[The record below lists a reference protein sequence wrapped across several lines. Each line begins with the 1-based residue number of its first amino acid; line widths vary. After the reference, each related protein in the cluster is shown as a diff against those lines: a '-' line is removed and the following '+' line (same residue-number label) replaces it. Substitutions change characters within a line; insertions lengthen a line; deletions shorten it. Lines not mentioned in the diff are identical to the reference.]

1 MTESRVCRPGKLG
14 FGLMR
19 LPKKGFSIDIGE
31 TCEMVDRFLQAGFD
45 YFDTALL
52 YPGSEPAVKKALTDR
67 IPRERYRLATKL
79 NAMIAPTE
87 KAAKQQLTTS
97 LERTGAGYFD
107 YYLLHALMDINW
119 RRYEKFHLW
128 EFLSEQKALGRVRKI
143 GFSFHA
149 GPELLDRL
157 LTEHPEVDFVQLQI
171 NYADWESPSVCA
183 RENYEVARR
192 HQKPV
197 IVMEPVKGGRLA
209 DPPAKVRNLLK
220 AAHPN
225 WSYASWAI
233 RFAASLDGVETV
245 LSGMSTA
252 AQMEDN
258 LSYMWDFQPLTPEER
273 AVLTEA
279 QRLLGQEAGI
289 PCTGCGY
296 CISSCPKQIP
306 IPELFAAANERL
318 EHGREQ
324 TAREGYRTAVAGRGA
339 AGDCVHCRKCEAI
352 CPQHLPV
359 TRYLQQSR
367 ELCRGE
373 R

>member
-1 MTESRVCRPGKLG
+1 MTESRVRRPGKLG

-31 TCEMVDRFLQAGFD
+31 TCEMVDRFLQVGFD

-157 LTEHPEVDFVQLQI
+157 LTEHPEVDL
-171 NYADWESPSVCA
+171 SSCRSTTPTG
-183 RENYEVARR
+183 RARR
-192 HQKPV
+192 SAPGR
-197 IVMEPVKGGRLA
+197 ITRWPGGTKSRSSS
-209 DPPAKVRNLLK
+209 
-220 AAHPN
+220 
-225 WSYASWAI
+225 WSRS
-233 RFAASLDGVETV
+233 R
-245 LSGMSTA
+245 
-252 AQMEDN
+252 
-258 LSYMWDFQPLTPEER
+258 
-273 AVLTEA
+273 
-279 QRLLGQEAGI
+279 
-289 PCTGCGY
+289 
-296 CISSCPKQIP
+296 
-306 IPELFAAANERL
+306 AAAWPIRRPRS
-318 EHGREQ
+318 G
-324 TAREGYRTAVAGRGA
+324 T
-339 AGDCVHCRKCEAI
+339 C
-352 CPQHLPV
+352 
-359 TRYLQQSR
+359 
-367 ELCRGE
+367 
-373 R
+373 